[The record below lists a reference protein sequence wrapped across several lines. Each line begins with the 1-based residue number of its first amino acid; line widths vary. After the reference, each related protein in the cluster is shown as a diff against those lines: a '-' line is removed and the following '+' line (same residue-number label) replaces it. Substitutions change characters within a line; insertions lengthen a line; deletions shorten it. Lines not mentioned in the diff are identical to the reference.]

1 MSAYL
6 VASIIVYGL
15 GILTIIS
22 VCAILTLKLIE
33 SAIRFRV
40 KAGARVR
47 QTKEKE
53 GGKL

>member
-1 MSAYL
+1 MTAYL
-6 VASIIVYGL
+6 VAATIVYAM

-47 QTKEKE
+47 HTKEKE